1 MDLKLFRVISG
12 YVNQSETVDLAVKG
26 PLKDRYI
33 SSTLVLVLQIRQH
46 VRSAHCQRRRFV
58 IADPEPVVT

>member
-26 PLKDRYI
+26 PLKNRYI
-33 SSTLVLVLQIRQH
+33 SSTLVLVFQIR
-46 VRSAHCQRRRFV
+46 
-58 IADPEPVVT
+58 